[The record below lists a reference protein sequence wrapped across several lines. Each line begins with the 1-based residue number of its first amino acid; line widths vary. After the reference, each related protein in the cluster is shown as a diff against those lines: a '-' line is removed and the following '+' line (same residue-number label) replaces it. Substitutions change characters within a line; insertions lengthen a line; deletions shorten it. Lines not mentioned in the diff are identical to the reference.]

1 LHAQHLISLD
11 KILSLSKSL
20 FGGFNLSDIFLAIQ
34 NVALRRLSE
43 YFNGNIGAKSNR
55 QVQLILFV
63 TIIRLVKY
71 IEYQKFSDYL
81 LLIVNRIHRNLRLF
95 TV

>member
-55 QVQLILFV
+55 QVQLILFHHHP
-63 TIIRLVKY
+63 LG
-71 IEYQKFSDYL
+71 Q
-81 LLIVNRIHRNLRLF
+81 IHRRIPKIQRLF
-95 TV
+95 VTYCQ